1 MRIVRICIVLLLCMA
16 GAHAPDAH
24 ARQNNKSS
32 KTALAKMLIDA
43 IMCVHKNKNNCTP
56 KATSSIQ
63 HIPATPA
70 RGCVHISDLQHQRHC
85 AKILLDRIT
94 TLYNTFKENNPRTLF
109 WVYEVMRFPKAL
121 DPKYTY
127 TLNIQNG
134 KHIAK
139 PVLARNNPNE
149 ERYIFYVLRT
159 IFQKHT
165 TIKNFD
171 IEDIDRQAY
180 AAYYTRLYPSQF
192 MHRL

>member
-1 MRIVRICIVLLLCMA
+1 MA

-43 IMCVHKNKNNCTP
+43 IMCVHKNKTNCTP
-56 KATSSIQ
+56 KATPSIK
-63 HIPATPA
+63 HISATPA
-70 RGCVHISDLQHQRHC
+70 RGCVHIPDPLHQRHC

-94 TLYNTFKENNPRTLF
+94 TLYNTFEKNNSTNKF
-109 WVYEVMRFPKAL
+109 WMYEVMRFPNAL

-165 TIKNFD
+165 TINNFD

-180 AAYYTRLYPSQF
+180 AAYYRGLYPSRF
-192 MHRL
+192 MHRI